1 MLAKQRLSP
10 VRHAMLAQ
18 LDVTLRV
25 PRRLIVRTAR
35 LQALNGPERRMLRKR
50 WKRLDAESARARA
63 EARVAALDAER
74 EQAARCGAQD
84 LRRLELL
91 QEQQQG
97 LHGRSA
103 PLPLLLSELGALTDE
118 QLALMGDTSSPFDQH
133 AGAGTVA
140 GQQPQSEQQQQQQQ
154 QHCQQPCEQPLFYRR
169 NRRQQR
175 LASRSRQEACWT
187 AASQLLQPPNSGASS
202 R

>member
-140 GQQPQSEQQQQQQQ
+140 GQQPLPQSEQQQQ